1 MSNNLINLKKNVSEL
16 EQIKS
21 LFKDL
26 NIIIEEQEP
35 IFRIFGYKIRNNK
48 LKIIT
53 YVDSKV
59 EPQYLSLDISK
70 ILKIDSK
77 SKNEINFILEGEKDI
92 VINFLDRC
100 VKKIILNLSVILFN
114 YNKKKTINSL

>member
-53 YVDSKV
+53 YVDSNV

-100 VKKIILNLSVILFN
+100 VKKIILTLSVILFN
-114 YNKKKTINSL
+114 YNKKNTINSL